1 MQNKSAK
8 SDAWRSIPVLL
19 SSSALNAPFPL
30 LIVTLVHPSFL
41 AVCALVTVATGSAQA
56 GPSDFPD
63 RAVPTQF
70 YPDFQPVSTQ
80 PVSAP
85 TAALPTATQP
95 SRPIPPPPSSIGVP
109 AQSAAPQV
117 VVPALD
123 LPGTA
128 QVPSP
133 PVRSLGE
140 LVVIAT
146 DVQVVGATPELE
158 AVVRQKINTRPG
170 LETSQSQLKQDVA
183 TLLETG
189 FFANASVS
197 SQSNPRGL
205 SVTFRVEP
213 AIVRSFRTTN
223 AQILT
228 PELINRFFGDQIGR
242 PVSPNAIAAGVG
254 RTNEWYAQNGYSLA
268 RVLTVQPTRQGVVTI
283 EVAEGVVGAI
293 KLRFLS
299 REGET
304 VDENGNPVRYRTQ
317 EGFARRQILLQ
328 PGQVLQQRVVQ
339 ADVDRLGKLGIFE
352 GITVSLEGDARR
364 LDVIYNL
371 VEAKSR
377 GFNFGGGY
385 NDDLGLFGTIN
396 YQDTNFGGLAQ
407 RLSASAQVGTRDV
420 QFDGRFVSPYRSTD
434 PNTLGYGANV
444 FRRQGGSRVFDEDIK
459 LANGDRV
466 RERRVG
472 GGANIEYPIG
482 QDFLGSL
489 GLNYTRTTLRDSQ
502 GDIKTQDVRG
512 NPLSFS
518 GTGVDDLFTLS
529 FNAVRDQRDSPVS
542 PSKGSVL
549 NLGTAQSLPI
559 GEGKILSNRLSANY
573 AQFIPVDWIQAGKD
587 SQFPQTIGLNLQ
599 VGTVIG
605 DLPPYDAFT
614 LGGTNSVRGFGNDDV
629 STSRSFVLASAE
641 YRFPIYRFI
650 GGAAFLDFG
659 SGLNS
664 QDAVL
669 GEPGLERGKPGFG
682 FGYGLGVRV
691 NSPIGIIRLDFGLN
705 NQGESK
711 FHFGFGQKF

>member
-1 MQNKSAK
+1 M
-8 SDAWRSIPVLL
+8 
-19 SSSALNAPFPL
+19 
-30 LIVTLVHPSFL
+30 
-41 AVCALVTVATGSAQA
+41 
-56 GPSDFPD
+56 
-63 RAVPTQF
+63 
-70 YPDFQPVSTQ
+70 
-80 PVSAP
+80 
-85 TAALPTATQP
+85 
-95 SRPIPPPPSSIGVP
+95 
-109 AQSAAPQV
+109 
-117 VVPALD
+117 
-123 LPGTA
+123 
-128 QVPSP
+128 
-133 PVRSLGE
+133 
-140 LVVIAT
+140 VIAT

-170 LETSQSQLKQDVA
+170 LETSQTQLKQDVA
-183 TLLETG
+183 TILETG

-197 SQSNPRGL
+197 SQANPRGL
-205 SVTFRVEP
+205 NVTFRVEP
-213 AIVRSFRTTN
+213 AIVRSFRSTN

-228 PELINRFFGDQIGR
+228 PELVNRFFGDQIGQ
-242 PVSPNAIAAGVG
+242 PVSPNAIAAGVR
-254 RTNEWYAQNGYSLA
+254 RTNEWYAQSGYTLA
-268 RVLTVQPTRQGVVTI
+268 RVLTVQPTRAGVVTI

-304 VDENGNPVRYRTQ
+304 VDANGNPVRYRTQ

-328 PGQVLQQRVVQ
+328 PGQVLQQKVVQ

-352 GITVSLEGDARR
+352 GVSVSLEGDARQ

-434 PNTLGYGANV
+434 PNTLGYGANI

-466 RERRVG
+466 RERRIG

-489 GLNYTRTTLRDSQ
+489 GLNYTRTSLRDSR
-502 GDIKTQDVRG
+502 GNIKTQDVQG

-518 GTGVDDLFTLS
+518 GTGIDDLVTLS
-529 FNAVRDQRDSPVS
+529 FNAVRDRRDSPIN

-587 SQFPQTIGLNLQ
+587 SQFPQTIGFNLQ
-599 VGTVIG
+599 AGTVIG

-629 STSRSFVLASAE
+629 STSRSFILASAE

-669 GEPGLERGKPGFG
+669 GEPGLLRGKPGFG

-705 NQGESK
+705 NEGESK
-711 FHFGFGQKF
+711 LHFGFGQKF